1 MLNTFIQKI
10 KKLGGNN
17 MNKFAKLMNEEHQGA
32 VAFEYIIILVIM
44 AVAVFTAWGVLS
56 KAITDKA
63 TQIQTFIKNNGQSSL
78 GR

>member
-1 MLNTFIQKI
+1 MKGVTDM
-10 KKLGGNN
+10 KKLSN
-17 MNKFAKLMNEEHQGA
+17 LMNEEHQGA